1 MNIKYNH
8 SSSSND
14 TPSFRDM
21 LITIREEAVKQ
32 QLAVYVKNLNRLEIQ
47 KAYWGLDVPTHL
59 SNEIQYT
66 REQIHRLIRELRR
79 QEGIL
84 AALEALPQ
92 SEPIDRASDS
102 LDSGHGLYA
111 T

>member
-1 MNIKYNH
+1 MKNTICYC
-8 SSSSND
+8 SSSESA

-32 QLAVYVKNLNRLEIQ
+32 QLAIYLKNLNRLEIQ
-47 KAYWGLDVPTHL
+47 KAYYGLDVPTHL
-59 SNEIQYT
+59 SNEIEYT

-84 AALEALPQ
+84 AALETLPQ
-92 SEPIDRASDS
+92 NQPIEW
-102 LDSGHGLYA
+102 
-111 T
+111 